1 MFWASSNWLLP
12 YGNRLPESK
21 NSGKRYFLKNSLGQF
36 CAVQSFLWKILFN
49 FLMLFLRFLHT
60 LSLFLNLHL
69 NLLDSLILFEWIF
82 NNIWHH
88 QNNLGSFSS
97 TISPFLMMTWLDS
110 LKLYWYAKIIE
121 ISNELPCM
129 CS

>member
-97 TISPFLMMTWLDS
+97 TLIMYDLTWLDS